1 MSDKVRQM
9 TNKVVLT
16 GKVTEFEMKTGTI
29 ANGESK
35 GAPYV
40 SVKGKIQFGDHK
52 AMERSFERFVQ
63 EYRMKDGKKNE
74 SKAYKPTLEWANTVK
89 SVAALKGNWDEAT
102 EVDLTCSFKPNDY
115 VNSEEKL
122 IEALNCDIA
131 FINDVKSEYGA
142 TADIEGYIQS
152 IVPETRGEE
161 QNETGRLRV
170 TILTNDFFGNII
182 PVKNII
188 VPEDLK
194 EVFEDNYEVGQT
206 AKVFITFKLHKGEE
220 KPKKSGGIGVQRT
233 TDGKSYVEM
242 ILTGADPAI
251 DEDEKDAY
259 SKEAV
264 RIGLAERKAKLADIK
279 EKGYQG
285 NKGTKSISSASTN
298 NSKPTPV
305 ADDELPF

>member
-16 GKVTEFEMKTGTI
+16 GKVTEFEKRTGTV
-29 ANGESK
+29 ANGDSK

-40 SVKGKIQFGDHK
+40 SFKGKIQFGEHK
-52 AMERSFERFVQ
+52 AMERSFERYVQ
-63 EYRMKDGKKNE
+63 EYSVKDGKKKEN
-74 SKAYKPTLEWANTVK
+74 KAYEKTLAWANSVK
-89 SVAALKGNWDEAT
+89 SVAASNWDEAT
-102 EVDLTCSFKPNDY
+102 EVSLTCSFATNDY
-115 VNSEEKL
+115 VNSEDKL
-122 IEALNCDIA
+122 VEALNQSVA
-131 FINDVKSEYGA
+131 FINDVDGEYGA
-142 TADIEGYIQS
+142 TADVEGYIQT
-152 IVPETRGEE
+152 IAPETKGED

-188 VPEDLK
+188 VPAELR
-194 EVFEDNYEVGQT
+194 EAFEDGYEVGQT
-206 AKVFITFKLHKGEE
+206 AKVFITFELHKGEE
-220 KPKKSGGIGVQRT
+220 KPKKSGGIGIQRT

-251 DEDEKDAY
+251 DEDEEDAY

-264 RIGLAERKAKLADIK
+264 RIGLAERKASLEKLK

-285 NKGTKSISSASTN
+285 SKDGEKSISSASTSN
-298 NSKPTPV
+298 TKPAP
-305 ADDELPF
+305 AKDEDIPF